1 VKNNFDMRH
10 VEAQHNEMPKSKN
23 ESIIPAIVEDL
34 PGMEVA

>member
-1 VKNNFDMRH
+1 MKNNFDMRY

-23 ESIIPAIVEDL
+23 ERIISAVVEDL